1 MKREKKTKGKE
12 KGKKKREYEE
22 KQRKRQK
29 RKKKVWRVTLSLGKG
44 RLWRSV
50 EKYTLYMQPP
60 WWKLTFY
67 YCPSLGRAVIDFGST
82 CKVKTPGKLKKIY
95 VFFLKKGLFRGITYL
110 VKFWRFCKIE
120 VYISY
125 ILIYFLIFLSQ

>member
-29 RKKKVWRVTLSLGKG
+29 RKKRYGGLLCRWAKGGFEDLWKNIHYTCNPLG
-44 RLWRSV
+44 
-50 EKYTLYMQPP
+50 EN
-60 WWKLTFY
+60 LTFY

-95 VFFLKKGLFRGITYL
+95 VFFLEK
-110 VKFWRFCKIE
+110 RFIQR
-120 VYISY
+120 YN
-125 ILIYFLIFLSQ
+125 LSG